1 MTFVSF
7 VRLFCSFQVSCDAA
21 LANLRAAGGA
31 NGASLF
37 RFLYQHHQSSLS
49 SFFPGDRY
57 ASSKF
62 STFFCSFQWP
72 HAQKISTFI
81 REENE
86 RRIVNGSNYPNT
98 SHDITYSDILSE
110 SRIEKSERSLQ
121 FCRYLVIFWV
131 NLELPRTNK
140 ECCSKRNKS
149 AKSTQGTPHSAHT
162 IQRARVNLSRVWI
175 EIVYVCILNRII
187 DLLYIL
193 FISLLSLSLS
203 GSLCLA
209 KYYSASISANLSLY
223 SQECIWQFHFWVK
236 DLLQIAHMQ

>member
-1 MTFVSF
+1 M
-7 VRLFCSFQVSCDAA
+7 SCDAA

-31 NGASLF
+31 NGVSLF

-98 SHDITYSDILSE
+98 SHDITDSDILLE

-223 SQECIWQFHFWVK
+223 SQECICQFHFWVK